1 VRSFLV
7 LALVGSLGFL
17 AGCGSSGTPAGIA
30 ITITLS
36 PSSATVNANG
46 VVNVVAT
53 VANDST
59 NAGVSWTLS
68 GVGTLSNQTTTSVTY
83 TAPATVTTTSVAT
96 VVATSKASSSV
107 TASLPITV
115 APAGSTANVV
125 PISVNGGPLT
135 TANPPSIYAN
145 GVFASV
151 QICVPGTS
159 TCQTIDDVLVDTGSV
174 GLRLLGSQLNSQ
186 LTTSLVPYTVN
197 GNVLYN
203 CVSFLDGSFLWG
215 PVAPATIVLGGETT
229 AALPTSV
236 QVIEN
241 PSFGIPGSCSTN
253 GTGTNEDTQA
263 TLGANGILGVG
274 PEPFDCGTACDPSVG
289 GTAPPVYYT
298 CGSGG
303 GCSTAFVS
311 CGTLCS
317 DPNPNAQVTNPVF
330 NFPVDNNGVIVE
342 LPAVNDVA
350 ATIPGCNVPPVQP
363 CGQLVFGIGT
373 QSNNALPS
381 TATVLNLSSDNFT
394 TNFGGQALTMSFID
408 SGSNGLFFPQ
418 INASPTICTDS
429 TTWYCP
435 ASTTPFSA
443 TNVGAS
449 GSPSS
454 TVNFNVDNF
463 DNVTSANPTDAAF
476 SNIAGPQGNG
486 GGCSSSNTPACT
498 FDWGL
503 PFFYGRNVFTA
514 IDGTTV
520 GTTSTPFFAY

>member
-1 VRSFLV
+1 MRSFLV

-145 GVFASV
+145 GVFVSV
-151 QICVPGTS
+151 HICAPSGA
-159 TCQTIDDVLVDTGSV
+159 CQTIPDVLVDTGSV
-174 GLRLLGSQLNSQ
+174 GLRLLGSQV
-186 LTTSLVPYTVN
+186 TVPLVPLMDNN
-197 GNVLYN
+197 GNTLYN
-203 CVSFLDGSFLWG
+203 CVQFLDNSFLWG
-215 PVAPATIVLGGETT
+215 AVAPATIVLGGETAT
-229 AALPTSV
+229 STSV
-236 QVIEN
+236 QVIAN
-241 PSFGIPGSCSTN
+241 PSFTIPGGC
-253 GTGTNEDTQA
+253 TGTNEDTQQ
-263 TLGANGILGVG
+263 LLRANGILGVG
-274 PEPFDCGTACDPSVG
+274 PEPFDCGLACDPSVG
-289 GTAPPVYYT
+289 GTPPPVYYL
-298 CGSGG
+298 CSSGG
-303 GCSTAFVS
+303 SCNTSFVS

-317 DPNPNAQVTNPVF
+317 DSAANQQVTNPVF

-342 LPAVNDVA
+342 LPAVNDVGS
-350 ATIPGCNVPPVQP
+350 IPDEASRSTGKPDLRHRHAVEQRPSEHCDRAQP
-363 CGQLVFGIGT
+363 E
-373 QSNNALPS
+373 
-381 TATVLNLSSDNFT
+381 SSDNFT

-418 INASPTICTDS
+418 INGSPIICTDN

-435 ASTTPFSA
+435 ASTTALSA

-449 GSPSS
+449 GSPSN
-454 TVNFNVDNF
+454 TVNFSVDNF
-463 DNVTSANPTDAAF
+463 DNVTSANPSDAAF
-476 SNIAGPQGNG
+476 SNLAGPQGTG
-486 GGCSSSNTPACT
+486 ACSSSNTAACT

-520 GTTSTPFFAY
+520 GTTPTPFFAY

>member
-7 LALVGSLGFL
+7 LLLVGTLGFL
-17 AGCGSSGTPAGIA
+17 AGCGSSGTPAGVA
-30 ITITLS
+30 ITIALS

-46 VVNVVAT
+46 VVNIVAT
-53 VANDST
+53 VSNDPT
-59 NAGVSWTLS
+59 NAGVSWSLS

-83 TAPATVTTTSVAT
+83 TAPAKVTTTAVAT

-115 APAGSTANVV
+115 TPTGSTANVV

-145 GVFASV
+145 GVFVSV
-151 QICVPGTS
+151 QICAPSGA
-159 TCQTIDDVLVDTGSV
+159 CQTIPDVLVDTGSV
-174 GLRLLGSQLNSQ
+174 GLRLLGSQVTVPLAPLADNS
-186 LTTSLVPYTVN
+186 
-197 GNVLYN
+197 GNTLYN
-203 CVSFLDGSFLWG
+203 CVQFLDNSFLWG
-215 PVAPATIVLGGETT
+215 AVAPATIVLGGETAT
-229 AALPTSV
+229 STSV
-236 QVIEN
+236 QVIAN
-241 PSFGIPGSCSTN
+241 PSFTIPGGC
-253 GTGTNEDTQA
+253 TGTNEDTQQL
-263 TLGANGILGVG
+263 LGANGILGVG
-274 PEPFDCGTACDPSVG
+274 PEPFDCGLACDPSVG
-289 GTAPPVYYT
+289 GTPPTTYYG
-298 CGSGG
+298 CSSGG
-303 GCSTAFVS
+303 TCNTTFVS
-311 CGTLCS
+311 CGTLCN
-317 DPNPNAQVTNPVF
+317 DTLANQQVTNPVF

-350 ATIPGCNVPPVQP
+350 PTVTGSLI
-363 CGQLVFGIGT
+363 FGIGT

-381 TATVLNLSSDNFT
+381 TATVLNLISDNFT
-394 TNFGGQALTMSFID
+394 TNFAGQALNMSFID

-418 INASPTICTDS
+418 INGSPTICGSPD

-435 ASTTPFSA
+435 ASTMPFSA

-449 GSPSS
+449 GSPSN
-454 TVNFNVDNF
+454 TVNFSVDNF
-463 DNVTSANPTDAAF
+463 QTVVGNNPSDAAF

-486 GGCSSSNTPACT
+486 GVCSSSNTPACI

-520 GTTSTPFFAY
+520 GTTQTPFFAY